1 MKKYKLHNQNLLTEH
16 IMIAKGL
23 NGKYNL
29 NLHLVSLA
37 VLTVSQGV
45 RFFVDNKN
53 NIPLLFVFL
62 SSLGVNW
69 YCIGTYIFDS
79 MKVPNSKK
87 RLSDLE
93 NILKEKNIDVSFSS
107 ATVCDDSTVLLNNE
121 CFIKYYDEDDIVFYN
136 MDNIRGL
143 DITYDV
149 KKCLMKK
156 RKFKKYVKSIS

>member
-1 MKKYKLHNQNLLTEH
+1 M
-16 IMIAKGL
+16 
-23 NGKYNL
+23 
-29 NLHLVSLA
+29 
-37 VLTVSQGV
+37 
-45 RFFVDNKN
+45 DNKN

-121 CFIKYYDEDDIVFYN
+121 CFIKYYDEDDILFYN

-149 KKCLMKK
+149 KNA
-156 RKFKKYVKSIS
+156 